1 MVMEVIN
8 IAPAY
13 DLAYSYK
20 PAHSTTRGPV
30 TTPVTCISQ
39 AKAHPP
45 MSPKPSAI
53 TKNPAS

>member
-20 PAHSTTRGPV
+20 PGSKFAARYLAYMRGNY
-30 TTPVTCISQ
+30 IQ
-39 AKAHPP
+39 F
-45 MSPKPSAI
+45 
-53 TKNPAS
+53 